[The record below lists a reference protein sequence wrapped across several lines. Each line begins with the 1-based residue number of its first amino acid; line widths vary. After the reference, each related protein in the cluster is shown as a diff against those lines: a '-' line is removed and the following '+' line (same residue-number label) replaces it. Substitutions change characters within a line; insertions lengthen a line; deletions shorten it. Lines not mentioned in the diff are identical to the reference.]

1 MRGVLISAFAG
12 AALALSSCN
21 GDGLEEGGCDGGC
34 VDGNDFLST
43 GDVQNVI
50 ARSVREAET
59 RGTGAVVAVVDRV
72 GNVLGV
78 YQMPSADT
86 SVTITSPYP
95 VDGGLEDLEF
105 IPATLAAI
113 SKAVTGAYLSSEGNA
128 FSTRTAGQIVQEHFN
143 PGEIGQPS
151 GPLFGVQFSQ
161 LACSDLTNNA
171 VSDAGRGPKRSPL
184 GLSAD
189 PGGFPLYKGGTVVG
203 GVGVIADGR
212 YSFDDELSDDDF
224 SLDEVIARA
233 GAQAFPAPQNRQAE
247 RISLEGKV
255 FRYAE
260 MEPGDTQTGGSPP
273 ALGSL
278 PGSMISV
285 NGYFSGPP
293 AQAGTVFEQPA
304 SGIRADNGLFPNRN
318 AFVLV
323 DGANNNRY
331 PPRASPTGG
340 LARNEVQTL
349 LDQALAVAER
359 ARAQIRRPLGT
370 NARVTISVVDDNGVP
385 LGVVRGQDAPIFGT
399 DVSLQ
404 KARTAAFFSNNQ
416 AAADLQSGLAANYL
430 RSTLSGGAPQVE
442 RTIPIGDYVTDL
454 RDFLGDSTALANGV
468 AFSDRAGG
476 NLSRPFFPDG
486 ITSAPH
492 GPLSKPRG
500 EWSPFSTGLQLDL
513 SYDNLVGHVAFIAGI
528 GPNPGTGCS
537 NISRATGA
545 GSVDP
550 LANGTQIFPGS
561 VPIYKGNTLVGGI
574 GVSGDGVDQDD
585 LIAFLGV
592 HKAAQQ
598 LGTINNAPN
607 SMRADRILVDDTR
620 LRYVQCPFKP
630 FTDSDSQNVCE
641 GK

>member
-1 MRGVLISAFAG
+1 MRIYGCLLLVLPFLVTG
-12 AALALSSCN
+12 C
-21 GDGLEEGGCDGGC
+21 GGGGLDDGGCDGGC
-34 VDGNDFLST
+34 VDNNDFLSA
-43 GDVQNVI
+43 GDVQNVM
-50 ARSVREAET
+50 ARSVREADA
-59 RGTGAVVAVVDRV
+59 RGANATVAVVDRV

-78 YQMPSADT
+78 YRMPSADT

-95 VDGGLEDLEF
+95 VDGGLEDLAF
-105 IPATLAAI
+105 IPASLAAI

-128 FSTRTAGQIVQEHFN
+128 FSTRTAAQIVQEHFN
-143 PGEIGQPS
+143 PGEVGQPS

-161 LACSDLTNNA
+161 LACSDLTLSN
-171 VSDAGRGPKRSPL
+171 SDAQRGPKRSPL
-184 GLSAD
+184 GLAAD
-189 PGGFPLYKGGTVVG
+189 SGGFPLYQDGTVVG
-203 GVGVIADGR
+203 GVGVIADGQ
-212 YSFDDELSDDDF
+212 YSFDADLSDDDF

-233 GAQAFPAPQNRQAE
+233 GAQAFPSPDNRQGE
-247 RISLEGKV
+247 RITLEGKV

-260 MEPGDTQTGGSPP
+260 MEPGDTRTSGNPP

-278 PGSMISV
+278 PGSTVAV
-285 NGYFSGPP
+285 NGYFNGTI
-293 AQAGTVFEQPA
+293 QAGTVLGQPA
-304 SGIRADNGLFPNRN
+304 SGIRADNTFFPDRD

-323 DGANNNRY
+323 DGTNTNRF
-331 PPRASPTGG
+331 PPTPSPTGD
-340 LARNEVQTL
+340 LTQNEVQIL

-359 ARAQIRRPLGT
+359 SRAQIRRPLGT
-370 NARVTISVVDDNGVP
+370 SARVTISVVDSNGVP
-385 LGVVRGQDAPIFGT
+385 LGVVRGEDAPVFGT

-404 KARTAAFFSNNQ
+404 KARTAAFFSSTR
-416 AAADLQSGLAANYL
+416 AAADLQSGLTANYL
-430 RSTLSGGAPQVE
+430 QSTLSGGAPVVD
-442 RTIPIGDYVTDL
+442 RTIQIGDYVSAL
-454 RDFLGDSTALANGV
+454 RNFLGDNTALANGV

-492 GPLSKPRG
+492 GPLSKPQG

-513 SYDNLVGHVAFIAGI
+513 VYDNLVGHVAFVAGI
-528 GPNPGTGCS
+528 GPSPGTGCS

-545 GSVDP
+545 GPVDP

-585 LIAFLGV
+585 LVAFLGV
-592 HKAAQQ
+592 HRAGQR
-598 LGTINNAPN
+598 LGTINNAPD
-607 SMRADRILVDDTR
+607 SMRADRIVVDGTR

-630 FTDSDSQNVCE
+630 FNDSDAQNVCQ